1 MESGKETGSTEGS
14 KFLVDENAGKL
25 AGWLRMMGYDTVFF
39 QNGDDSEMVA
49 RALAEDRI
57 ILTRDTGLIE
67 RGVVSSGR
75 VRVIL
80 IESDVPESQI
90 RQVADTL
97 ELDFTS
103 RPFSRCLECN
113 QPLEYRKKSQVKN
126 RVPPYVWKTRDQ
138 YMECPVCHRIYWRG
152 THWEAMTRKLQ
163 RLAGHRRQRGG

>member
-1 MESGKETGSTEGS
+1 M
-14 KFLVDENAGKL
+14 VDENAGKL

-75 VRVIL
+75 VKVIL
-80 IESDVPESQI
+80 IESDVPERQI
-90 RQVADTL
+90 GQVVDTL
-97 ELDFTS
+97 GLDFPF

-113 QPLEYRKKSQVKN
+113 QPLEHKRKSQVKN

-138 YMECPVCHRIYWRG
+138 YMECPACHRIYWRG
-152 THWEAMTRKLQ
+152 THWEAMTRKLE
-163 RLAGHRRQRGG
+163 RLSGHRSRRGS